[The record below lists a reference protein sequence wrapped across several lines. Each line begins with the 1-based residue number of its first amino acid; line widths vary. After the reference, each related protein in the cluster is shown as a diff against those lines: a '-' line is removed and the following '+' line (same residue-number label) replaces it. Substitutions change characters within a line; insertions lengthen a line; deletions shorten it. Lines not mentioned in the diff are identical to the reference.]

1 MPLRVMFMA
10 GSMEG
15 GGSER
20 QTLRLIER
28 FDRARVSP
36 ELYLTYR
43 RGTLLAEVPSDLP
56 LHAASDQPFMPR
68 LYWPGRIHA
77 HLVRSFEK
85 LLIERRIDVVYD
97 RTFHMTQVAAPA
109 CHRAGVPRVS
119 TIVSPPSLDLPGTE
133 HRFLNLKRM
142 QLSRAYHKAAKVF
155 AVSEAVRWDAIDYYK
170 LPETKVEVLHSGVD
184 VDRIHRERE
193 WPGEFA
199 ISPMELE
206 DKAYFHIACVGR
218 LREEKGQRFLL
229 ESLHCLNREYP
240 EVMRGLIVWM
250 VGDGPDRNSLET
262 MVNEFGLQ
270 RNVRFTGHLSS
281 AVPVIS
287 RCRLLIS
294 PSRYEGWANAI
305 LEAFACGVPVIA
317 TRVGGSEEMVVDQQ
331 FGRLVRYGDAEELG
345 NAIRAMRFQEGLA
358 ALYAAQARQHLLQHW
373 QVDRV
378 VDRLTTTFEEVAHRN
393 LGPAQG

>member
-56 LHAASDQPFMPR
+56 LHAASDQPFLPR
-68 LYWPGRIHA
+68 LYWPGRIHS
-77 HLVRSFEK
+77 HLVRSFEQ
-85 LLIERRIDVVYD
+85 LLMERQIDVVYD
-97 RTFHMTQVAAPA
+97 RTFHMSQIAAPA
-109 CHRAGVPRVS
+109 CRRAGVPRVS

-133 HRFLNLKRM
+133 QRFLQLKRRR
-142 QLSRAYHKAAKVF
+142 LSRAYREAAKVF
-155 AVSEAVRWDAIDYYK
+155 AVSEAVRRDAMDYYE
-170 LPETKVEVLHSGVD
+170 LPATKVEVLHSGVD
-184 VDRIHRERE
+184 VERILRERE
-193 WPGEFA
+193 WPRESG
-199 ISPMELE
+199 ISRIELE
-206 DKAYFHIACVGR
+206 DKSYFHIACVGR

-229 ESLHCLNREYP
+229 ESLRYVNREFP
-240 EVMRGLIVWM
+240 EIMRGLILWM

-262 MVNEFGLQ
+262 MVSDFGLES
-270 RNVRFTGHLSS
+270 NVRFTGHLAS

-331 FGRLVRYGDAEELG
+331 FGGLVRYGDAEELG
-345 NAIRAMRFQEGLA
+345 NAIRVMRSQEGVA
-358 ALYAAQARQHLLQHW
+358 ASYAAQARQHLLQHW
-373 QVDRV
+373 QINRV
-378 VDRLTTTFEEVAHRN
+378 VDSLTTTFEEVAPRN